1 MSMTTS
7 ILGDLRDPE
16 KPPRGIL
23 ASPYLP
29 GSGSGSGSTEAP
41 LTDYEKQKMEQVM
54 RNSRIFRS
62 LGIQEAANI
71 LKNSRPKGT
80 NTTREDSGSLYQ
92 PEDGEDV
99 EQGAFDK
106 EAMLDLEPEVS
117 KSSTRTSKRVMAV
130 AHQGQ
135 DDPAR
140 ITRQRTRELALADEV
155 PIVHPQDGR
164 CITKR
169 HMGRDLDMISRGLR
183 AKIPVNISEGKLR
196 PEEPL
201 QAAKLAS
208 EAGIILRDHVPI
220 FTHWKHYK
228 EDAAKPLVRN
238 YNDKLSSQFTIDKD
252 VVPWKQ
258 LVDMWSNPKHKE
270 KCLKNKGS
278 RELVQYHQMT
288 GSRSYV
294 AQCYVMKQ
302 TKFKDAP
309 PTAIDI
315 FKDTHCSSKSGFNEQ
330 AMDAIAQ
337 MEAYVAEP
345 TEEGQDPKTPVQA
358 IAHVMPKST
367 FLHNVGMQSAAMK
380 RNAKAAAMND
390 RVNEL
395 ESELQAEKK
404 GSDGLRSQLADV
416 QKQLEDQKEAARK
429 NEEAARRTKKK
440 LRS

>member
-1 MSMTTS
+1 
-7 ILGDLRDPE
+7 
-16 KPPRGIL
+16 
-23 ASPYLP
+23 
-29 GSGSGSGSTEAP
+29 
-41 LTDYEKQKMEQVM
+41 
-54 RNSRIFRS
+54 
-62 LGIQEAANI
+62 
-71 LKNSRPKGT
+71 
-80 NTTREDSGSLYQ
+80 
-92 PEDGEDV
+92 
-99 EQGAFDK
+99 
-106 EAMLDLEPEVS
+106 
-117 KSSTRTSKRVMAV
+117 
-130 AHQGQ
+130 
-135 DDPAR
+135 
-140 ITRQRTRELALADEV
+140 
-155 PIVHPQDGR
+155 
-164 CITKR
+164 
-169 HMGRDLDMISRGLR
+169 
-183 AKIPVNISEGKLR
+183 
-196 PEEPL
+196 
-201 QAAKLAS
+201 
-208 EAGIILRDHVPI
+208 
-220 FTHWKHYK
+220 
-228 EDAAKPLVRN
+228 
-238 YNDKLSSQFTIDKD
+238 SQFTIDKD
-252 VVPWKQ
+252 AVPVKDALSDLLKKERQMRYKLKKQYFNGIPANAVRTTSPLSTMTDMQWKQ
-258 LVDMWSNPKHKE
+258 LVDMWSNSKHKE

-315 FKDTHCSSKSGFNEQ
+315 FKDTHCSRKSGFNEQ

-404 GSDGLRSQLADV
+404 GSDGLRSQLDDVQKQLEDQKQAARKNEEAARKNSTAMKRNTKAAAINDRVNELESELQAEKNGSDGLSSQLADV

-429 NEEAARRTKKK
+429 NEEAARKNEEETEKLKQQGLEIQGFLRTLFGNKFA
-440 LRS
+440 SPDPQ